1 MTQKTRSWNY
11 IVYKKN
17 GNYYDTT
24 LVVDIPIPSGEVP
37 NIDWSVRAT
46 FVVNGESRQIT
57 NENPE
62 SFPASATCLSFPTN
76 TYCAEGLKF
85 VNKCNRI
92 ASENRISYMTD
103 FELFPIESLKIMSQF
118 NIELS
123 EINSKT
129 FGHVFG
135 LKTAPDFFFSNKI
148 TGNFVDQPGDDKFLQ
163 FPLTI
168 DISEKK
174 SFTSLSEIKK
184 MANIKIKEKELYEKK
199 NFEKS
204 KKIKSIQ
211 TEIERLELEKDNI
224 ENLIALEKKI
234 CASLN
239 YKLKDVGE
247 SIKNMINNIIN
258 DSYDLSSEENISK
271 EAMEKEALT
280 KLKDDGEFIY
290 LEEEKRKLMM
300 SISDNNI
307 SRKKKDASL
316 SEIKKKIY
324 ELRESLKNI

>member
-11 IVYKKN
+11 IVYKKE
-17 GNYYDTT
+17 GKYYDTT
-24 LVVDIPIPSGEVP
+24 LVVDIEILPAELPD
-37 NIDWSVRAT
+37 IDWSVRAT
-46 FVVNGESRQIT
+46 FVVNGENRRIT

-62 SFPASATCLSFPTN
+62 NFPPSETCLSFPTN

-85 VNKCNRI
+85 VNKCKRI

-103 FELFPIESLKIMSQF
+103 FELFPIESLKILSQF

-123 EINSKT
+123 EINSKI

-135 LKTAPDFFFSNKI
+135 SKTVPDFFFSSKI
-148 TGNFVDQPGDDKFLQ
+148 TGDFVDQPGDDKFLQ
-163 FPLTI
+163 FPLTM

-174 SFTSLSEIKK
+174 SFTTLSEIKK
-184 MANIKIKEKELYEKK
+184 MANLKLREREMYEKK

-211 TEIERLELEKDNI
+211 TEIEKLELEKDNI
-224 ENLIALEKKI
+224 ENLITFEKKI

-239 YKLKDVGE
+239 YKLRDIGE

-258 DSYDLSSEENISK
+258 DSSELISEENVSK
-271 EAMEKEALT
+271 ETMEKEALT
-280 KLKDDGEFIY
+280 KLKDNGEFIY
-290 LEEEKRKLMM
+290 FEEEKKKIMM

-307 SRKKKDASL
+307 SRKKKEASL
-316 SEIKKKIY
+316 AEIKKKIY